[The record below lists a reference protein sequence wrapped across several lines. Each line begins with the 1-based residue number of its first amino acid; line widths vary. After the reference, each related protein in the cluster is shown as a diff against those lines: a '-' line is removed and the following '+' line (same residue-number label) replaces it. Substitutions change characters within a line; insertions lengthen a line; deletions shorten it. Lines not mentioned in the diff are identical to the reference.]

1 VQIQRTKN
9 IAPAYLHCRHDGGQF
24 WKEETIM
31 ATAVVMPKLGNTV
44 ESSIISGWK
53 KKKGEKIAQGETLCE
68 IETDKATIEVECP
81 VSGTLLEL
89 FFGEG
94 DDVPVLTNI
103 AAIGEPG
110 ESVDHLWP
118 ATAQKSAVAATNAE
132 PAPAAAGVAPNGR
145 DRTIDVR
152 ADAPASAGAPQPGEK
167 AGISPR
173 ARNLATSKA
182 LNYEGI
188 AGTGP
193 GGRIIERDIQAAL
206 ESRPR
211 LTPLAQSMVTSG
223 DFVAP
228 PGTGGRITSKDLIAA
243 PPISPAYG
251 QPPAAGTDD
260 VLQVIPLKGTRK
272 IIAGRMLNSVQT
284 TAQLTLNASADA
296 RMLLDYRKR
305 LKNSPALLGL
315 QDVTINDL
323 VLFAVSRTLLEF
335 PDLNALFADE
345 TITQYRKVD
354 LGFAVDTPRGL
365 IVPVIR
371 SANTLSLK
379 ELAQESKRLSV
390 ACQDGTVLP
399 DDLAGGTFTVT
410 NLGSLGIEMFTPIL
424 NPPQV
429 AILGVGNINL
439 KPVEAEGAIAFIPHL
454 GLSLTINHQV
464 VDGAPGARFLQAL
477 SSHLTDLELVLAL

>member
-1 VQIQRTKN
+1 
-9 IAPAYLHCRHDGGQF
+9 
-24 WKEETIM
+24 M

-44 ESSIISGWK
+44 ESSIIAGWK
-53 KKKGEKIAQGETLCE
+53 KKKGESIGQGETLCE
-68 IETDKATIEVECP
+68 IETDKAMIEVESP

-89 FFGEG
+89 FFREG

-110 ESVDHLWP
+110 ENVDHLWP
-118 ATAQKSAVAATNAE
+118 VTAQQPTVAATSAE
-132 PAPAAAGVAPNGR
+132 AAPAAAGVAPNGK
-145 DRTIDVR
+145 DRTVEAR
-152 ADAPASAGAPQPGEK
+152 MSAGTLQPGEK
-167 AGISPR
+167 AAISPR
-173 ARNLATSKA
+173 ARNLAKSKA
-182 LNYEGI
+182 LDYEGI

-193 GGRIIERDIQAAL
+193 GGRLIERDIQAAL
-206 ESRPR
+206 EARPR
-211 LTPLAQSMVTSG
+211 LTPLAQSMVASG
-223 DFVAP
+223 DFAAP
-228 PGTGGRITSKDLIAA
+228 PRAGGRITSKDLIAA
-243 PPISPAYG
+243 SPVSPAHG
-251 QPPAAGTDD
+251 QPPAAGADD

-305 LKNSPALLGL
+305 LKSSPALLGL

-379 ELAQESKRLSV
+379 ELAQESKRLST
-390 ACQDGTVLP
+390 ACQDGTILP
-399 DDLAGGTFTVT
+399 DDLAGGTFTLT
-410 NLGSLGIEMFTPIL
+410 NLGSLGIETFTPIL

-439 KPVEAEGAIAFIPHL
+439 KAVEEKGEIAFIPHL

-477 SSHLTDLELVLAL
+477 SSHLTDLELLLAL

>member
-1 VQIQRTKN
+1 
-9 IAPAYLHCRHDGGQF
+9 
-24 WKEETIM
+24 M

-44 ESSIISGWK
+44 ESSIIAGWR

-68 IETDKATIEVECP
+68 IETDKATIDVESP

-103 AAIGEPG
+103 AAIGKPG
-110 ESVDHLWP
+110 ENVDHLWP
-118 ATAQKSAVAATNAE
+118 ATAPKPTAAATSAE
-132 PAPAAAGVAPNGR
+132 SAPAAAGFAPNGK
-145 DRTIDVR
+145 DSTVDARTL
-152 ADAPASAGAPQPGEK
+152 AGTLQTGEK
-167 AGISPR
+167 ACISPR
-173 ARNLATSKA
+173 ARNLAKSKA
-182 LNYEGI
+182 LDFGGI
-188 AGTGP
+188 VGTGP
-193 GGRIIERDIQAAL
+193 GGRIVERDIQAAL
-206 ESRPR
+206 EARPR
-211 LTPLAQSMVTSG
+211 LTPLAQSMVASG

-228 PGTGGRITSKDLIAA
+228 PGTGRRITSKDLISAA
-243 PPISPAYG
+243 PVSPARE
-251 QPPAAGTDD
+251 QSPAAGTDD
-260 VLQVIPLKGTRK
+260 VLQAIRLKGTRK
-272 IIAGRMLNSVQT
+272 IIASRMLNSVQT

-323 VLFAVSRTLLEF
+323 VLFATSRTLLQF

-354 LGFAVDTPRGL
+354 LGLAVETPRGL

-379 ELAQESKRLSV
+379 ELSQESKRLST
-390 ACQDGTVLP
+390 ACQDGTIQP

-410 NLGSLGIEMFTPIL
+410 NLGSLGIETFTPIL

-439 KPVEAEGAIAFIPHL
+439 KAVEEKGEITFIPHL

-477 SSHLTDLELVLAL
+477 SRHLADLELLLAL